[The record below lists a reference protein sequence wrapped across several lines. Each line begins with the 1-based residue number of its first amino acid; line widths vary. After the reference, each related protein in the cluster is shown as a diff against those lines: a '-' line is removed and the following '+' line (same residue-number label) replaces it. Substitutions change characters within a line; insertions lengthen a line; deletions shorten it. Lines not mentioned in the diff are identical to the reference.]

1 MHFLAEYKSL
11 VLNSEHKNTLHNP
24 TGEDITQIQRRE
36 FPKWFKERVRNF
48 ESCDTLNSIKQL
60 YSFLTTNVTCCMSL

>member
-1 MHFLAEYKSL
+1 MHFLAKYKTL

-24 TGEDITQIQRRE
+24 TGEDITQIQQQE
-36 FPKWFKERVRNF
+36 FSKWFKECVRHF

-60 YSFLTTNVTCCMSL
+60 YNLLTTNVTFYMSS

>member
-24 TGEDITQIQRRE
+24 TREGITQIQQRE